1 LIYRNFFS
9 IKYDDNARPSNTGC
23 ADKVAPVIPK
33 ANSFSNLMEVITMKK
48 QALLAITIAITGMS
62 PAIQAGDAAAGKTK
76 SAACAGCH
84 GANGI
89 AGNKN
94 YPNLAGQNEGYLIK
108 ATKDYRDGNR
118 KDPMMASF
126 VKGLSDADIANLST
140 YYSSLK

>member
-1 LIYRNFFS
+1 
-9 IKYDDNARPSNTGC
+9 
-23 ADKVAPVIPK
+23 
-33 ANSFSNLMEVITMKK
+33 MKK
-48 QALLAITIAITGMS
+48 TTLLAAAIVVMGM
-62 PAIQAGDAAAGKTK
+62 ATAAQAGDAAAGKAK

-84 GANGI
+84 GANGM

-126 VKGLSDADIANLST
+126 VKGLSDADIANLSA